1 MASVKNH
8 DYQILP
14 PSIWP
19 FATATALFTTLF
31 SAAHWFESMRA
42 NATLSPEAGR
52 TYMIIGFVAFATAIF
67 CLYSW
72 WSAVSRE
79 ANEGEHTP
87 VVQIGVRYS
96 FILFITSE
104 VMVFATFF
112 WAFFKYALHPMAVD
126 GTFPLN
132 YGVWPPA
139 GVETLS
145 PWHLPLVN
153 TILLLSSGAAAT
165 WAHHAIVHGD
175 RKKTAIGLAI
185 AIGLG
190 WIFTLCQAYEYY
202 EIVHTEAFS
211 FSGNVYGAVFFMATG
226 LHGAHVLIGSIFL
239 LVCLIRILRGA
250 MSAKQH
256 VGFEMAAW
264 YWHFVDVVWL
274 FLFVAVYIWGAGG
287 VSAH

>member
-19 FATATALFTTLF
+19 LATAVSLFTMLF

-42 NATLSPEAGR
+42 NATLSAGAGH
-52 TYMIIGFVAFATAIF
+52 TFMIVAFVGFAVLIF
-67 CLYSW
+67 SLYSW
-72 WSAVSRE
+72 WASISRE
-79 ANEGEHTP
+79 ANAGEHTP
-87 VVQIGVRYS
+87 VVRIGVRYS
-96 FILFITSE
+96 FMLFITSE
-104 VMVFATFF
+104 VMVFGAFF
-112 WAFFKYALHPMAVD
+112 WAFFKYALHPMAAD
-126 GTFPLN
+126 GSFPLN
-132 YGVWPPA
+132 YGVWPPE
-139 GVETLS
+139 GVSTLN

-153 TILLLSSGAAAT
+153 TILLVTSGAFCT
-165 WAHHAIVHGD
+165 WAHHAIVHNER
-175 RKKTAIGLAI
+175 RKAAIGLAV

-190 WIFTLCQAYEYY
+190 WIFTMCQAYEYY
-202 EIVHTEAFS
+202 EIVHGGEFS

-239 LVCLIRILRGA
+239 LVCLIRLLRGA
-250 MSAKQH
+250 FTPKQH
-256 VGFEMAAW
+256 LGFEMAAW

-287 VSAH
+287 SAH